1 VSASATVMCA
11 SRSAVRSA
19 VRRAIDPRPGA
30 ASPWALDLDFT
41 TGVLDPRISFS
52 RASPAWHFNSAGVL
66 VQAAANAPRF
76 AFDPATLQPLGLQME
91 AVPRTNSITNSG
103 NLGSTAWGKTDAV
116 VAQNAVGI
124 TGTVNSAWTI
134 TEGSAGTAL
143 LTTVAASVAAGSTIT
158 GYAVLKRGNTDW
170 VRLLVTDSSLADGA
184 SLWINMST
192 VTIGTVSARG
202 AGTLISAHT
211 PANLGNGWY
220 LIALTVRPNG
230 TYIAPSIALC
240 SAVGDNSGV
249 RVSGST
255 YLLSHS
261 QLEVGVSPSSPVTTT
276 GAAVTNAG
284 EIAVMTGGNF
294 SSWWNAL
301 SGTVLT
307 ESIGPAT
314 FADFP
319 AIACIGNGTAPT
331 EEMSLYVANNSSTRF
346 EVKSQS
352 GAVQALLIGGLAA
365 AGAVRKSAFAWQ
377 ANDFAFSSN
386 GGAAVT
392 DSSGLVP
399 VVDRLSFA
407 SFVARGGGGGQSRQF
422 IRRFRYSPT
431 RMTNE
436 QLQQLTA

>member
-1 VSASATVMCA
+1 VRLRCTRASVMA
-11 SRSAVRSA
+11 AP
-19 VRRAIDPRPGA
+19 RR

-41 TGVLDPRISFS
+41 TGVLDPRVSFS

-76 AFDPATLQPLGLQME
+76 AFDPVTLQPLGLQME
-91 AVPRTNSITNSG
+91 AVSRTNICPQAHTNG
-103 NLGSTAWGKTDAV
+103 RTVIETPIGILAPEVGSTLLGLSSTR
-116 VAQNAVGI
+116 I
-124 TGTVNSAWTI
+124 TSNGAAS
-134 TEGSAGTAL
+134 GHFAG
-143 LTTVAASVAAGSTIT
+143 VAAPLSIASSTVHTLSVYCRPVVGSLVQIFASSGFTDGYVNVDLST
-158 GYAVLKRGNTDW
+158 GA
-170 VRLLVTDSSLADGA
+170 VTDSGGGA
-184 SLWINMST
+184 VALVPQSCGNGVWRVGFTFTSKVGATVGSSCAVSFIPSGTST
-192 VTIGTVSARG
+192 RAPSSTAT
-202 AGTLISAHT
+202 GTLDFA
-211 PANLGNGWY
+211 
-220 LIALTVRPNG
+220 
-230 TYIAPSIALC
+230 
-240 SAVGDNSGV
+240 GV
-249 RVSGST
+249 
-255 YLLSHS
+255 
-261 QLEVGVSPSSPVTTT
+261 QLEAGGTASSLIPTA
-276 GAAVTNAG
+276 GAAVTYAG
-284 EIAVMTGGNF
+284 DIAVMTGVNF
-294 SSWWNAL
+294 SSWWNPSL
-301 SGTVLT
+301 GTVLT

-319 AIACIGNGTAPT
+319 AIACVGNGTAPT
-331 EEMSLYVANNSSTRF
+331 EEMSLYVANDSRTRF

-352 GAVQALLIGGLAA
+352 GAVQGLLVGGMAA

-407 SFVARGGGGGQSRQF
+407 SFVARGGGGGPSGQF